1 MATGVKKR
9 VSQWM
14 DGISIQDAF
23 GISAATMENVEN
35 PAWLSGDNKD
45 KVVLWYVGTGAITL
59 TDFNGLPKGSIIH
72 DLQAHKD
79 HEKTGAAGSAG
90 FVSSVA
96 RT

>member
-45 KVVLWYVGTGAITL
+45 KVVLWYVGTGAITEA
-59 TDFNGLPKGSIIH
+59 DFIDLPKGSIII
-72 DLQAHKD
+72 DMQAGKLKI
-79 HEKTGAAGSAG
+79 KTTAAGTAT
-90 FVSSVA
+90 FIDA
-96 RT
+96 TAT